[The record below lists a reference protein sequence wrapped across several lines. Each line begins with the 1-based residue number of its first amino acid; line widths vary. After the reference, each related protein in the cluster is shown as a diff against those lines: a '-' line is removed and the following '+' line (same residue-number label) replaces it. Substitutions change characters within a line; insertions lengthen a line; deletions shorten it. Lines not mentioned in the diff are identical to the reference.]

1 MMQTHLNPYETKGAQ
16 TWYQQGHDIL
26 LHYWSRP
33 QRFVSY
39 FAKKSEKN
47 KNKVIY
53 NQWLAFDQWD
63 LLYIKF
69 NKSVNS
75 LAISESN
82 LRQKFR
88 SILDLSNI
96 KSIYGMSDFQIQEV
110 AEMSKIFHLKLLT
123 EKIFEFLNAT
133 EVITNYDHIIHIV

>member
-1 MMQTHLNPYETKGAQ
+1 M
-16 TWYQQGHDIL
+16 WYQQGHDIL
-26 LHYWSRP
+26 LHYWSGP
-33 QRFVSY
+33 QRFVSC

-47 KNKVIY
+47 QKESN
-53 NQWLAFDQWD
+53 NQWLTFNQWD
-63 LLYIKF
+63 ILRIKF

-82 LRQKFR
+82 SRQKFR

-96 KSIYGMSDFQIQEV
+96 KSIYEMSDFKIQEV
-110 AEMSKIFHLKLLT
+110 AKMSEIFHLKLLT
-123 EKIFEFLNAT
+123 EKILEFLNAT